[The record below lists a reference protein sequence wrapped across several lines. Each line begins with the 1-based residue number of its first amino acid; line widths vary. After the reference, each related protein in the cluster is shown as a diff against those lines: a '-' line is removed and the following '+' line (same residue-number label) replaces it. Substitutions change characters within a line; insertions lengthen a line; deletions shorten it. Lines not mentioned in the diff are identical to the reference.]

1 MSDKHRLLVV
11 DDELDI
17 AEFIR
22 DVAID
27 VGFDAIATHRAN
39 DFEQLYS
46 DDIDVVVLDLV
57 MPQRDGVE
65 LLRFMANRYSP
76 AKIILISGYDTGVLH
91 SAQKLAAEQGLD
103 VVETLS
109 KPILYDELEALL
121 RLIPLTS
128 ENKQQESIELLELP
142 TEDELQ
148 RALTQGELEVFYQPQ
163 LDFSKGSL
171 AGVEAL
177 VRWNHP
183 ERGLLM
189 PNFIIPLAE
198 ETGLMDALTTEVI
211 EQSFR
216 QARIWLQAGLKTQVA
231 INMAPCNFR
240 HLDLPEWIT
249 EKLQEY
255 ELSPDQI
262 AMEVTETTLMQELT
276 KSLDILTR
284 LRMKGVE
291 LSIDDFGTGYSSL
304 VQLHRIPFS
313 ELKIDLSFVMKATT
327 DPEALAIV
335 EITILLGH
343 KLGMSVVAEGVDSQ
357 ETWDLLAGL
366 GCDVGQGYFIARP
379 MPGNQLLDWLET
391 RKKIQLE
398 ATI

>member
-65 LLRFMANRYSP
+65 LLRFMANQYSS

-109 KPILYDELEALL
+109 KPILYDELEILL
-121 RLIPLTS
+121 RQLPLTS
-128 ENKQQESIELLELP
+128 ENRPQQATIELLELP
-142 TEDELQ
+142 TEEELQ
-148 RALTQGELEVFYQPQ
+148 KALAQGELEVYYQPQ
-163 LDFSKGSL
+163 LDFSSGSL

-189 PNFIIPLAE
+189 PNLIIPLAE
-198 ETGLMDALTTEVI
+198 ETGLMDMLTSEVL

-216 QARIWLQAGLKTQVA
+216 QASIWLQGGLKTQVS
-231 INMAPCNFR
+231 INMAPCNFK

-255 ELSPDQI
+255 KLSPDQI

-343 KLGMSVVAEGVDSQ
+343 KLGMSVVAEGIDSQ

-379 MPGNQLLDWLET
+379 MPGDQLLAWLET
-391 RKKIQLE
+391 REKIQLE
-398 ATI
+398 AI